1 MSPTFE
7 FIVESEL
14 NGVRIDSF
22 LIKHLRNY
30 NSWRMQRIVRA
41 GGVRIDEVLATQSD
55 RVFTG
60 QLVRVRLLEPP
71 DKLLEPVPMELPILY
86 EDAWIMVVNKPAGLI
101 VHPVGETQ
109 VQTLANGLQHSLDQR
124 TACRGL
130 LRPGIVHR
138 LDRQTSGAIVV
149 SQNHHAHAILSAG
162 FEASRVAK
170 TYLALVEGNVQMDSG
185 AITWAIGR
193 ARTGRHV
200 LMSCRADAMDRKP
213 ARTHYKVVQRYAHH
227 TLVQATPRTG
237 RNHQIRVH
245 FAALGHPLVGDEFY
259 ETNGRFKPFHQSPEE
274 AAAEIETGLPIRRHA
289 LHAMQLC
296 FAHPISQLWMEFSAP
311 LPMDFVKTLEEL
323 GEKNVSSSS
332 SLTHES

>member
-1 MSPTFE
+1 MPPTFE
-7 FIVESEL
+7 FTVESEL

-30 NSWRMQRIVRA
+30 NSWRMQRIVRT
-41 GGVRIDEVLATQSD
+41 GGVRINEVRAEPSD
-55 RVFTG
+55 RVFAG
-60 QLVRVRLLEPP
+60 QQVRVQLLEPP
-71 DKLLEPVPMELPILY
+71 DKLLEPVPMEIPVLF
-86 EDAWIMVVNKPAGLI
+86 EDAWLMVVNKPAGLI

-109 VQTLANGLQHSLDQR
+109 LQTLANGLQHYLDQR
-124 TACRGL
+124 TRWRGL

-149 SQNHHAHAILSAG
+149 SQNHHAHAVLSAG
-162 FEASRVAK
+162 FEASRIAK
-170 TYLALVEGNVQMDSG
+170 TYLALVEGCVQADSG

-200 LMSCRADAMDRKP
+200 LMSCRADAIDRKP
-213 ARTHYKVVQRYAHH
+213 ARTHFKVVQRFARH

-259 ETNGRFKPFHQSPEE
+259 ETNGRFKPFHQSQEE
-274 AAAEIETGLPIRRHA
+274 AETPIETGLPIRRHA
-289 LHAMQLC
+289 LHALQLC

-311 LPMDFVKTLEEL
+311 LPMDFADTLRVLE
-323 GEKNVSSSS
+323 
-332 SLTHES
+332 